1 MALAENPVEG
11 VMERDE
17 PQDQASTNGNGPAEG
32 AAAQEQDG
40 VRAFDQNGRE
50 VIVPREQWR
59 GEVLPTMIQE
69 AWETPEQLYAVVL
82 NSLQS
87 GFGPELLE
95 AARHLRETDPI
106 PARGACML
114 GIVLAQ
120 TGQKDEARQLFER
133 FTAEQ
138 GEDGSVLVNLARL
151 YADAG
156 DPQRAD
162 ATLRRALE
170 LEPNHD
176 NGLGW
181 YLSQIQQQGGD
192 QAARA
197 ALEQLAA
204 HPSSW
209 RAQLFLARGELAQGN
224 LGRAKELYTQ
234 ALERAPKPVPP
245 DLLMQLSGDLGSHGH
260 LIELIE
266 FTVPQF
272 VPELHGLPVGN
283 NLIKALIDTGNL
295 EPAEQVKA
303 ALWRINR
310 PDWKDMLTFWDAEL
324 SRQRAARVARG
335 EPAQPQQ
342 QQIQVAMLRVDGPV
356 WLPPGSPARRLFG
369 AKSPAAPTVTFLGG
383 SAEAP
388 EDASP
393 ENRQRLGDALSRM
406 TRALPLFL
414 AEQTDMRTA
423 AQGRAML
430 PWAAGGASG
439 FLVSGQRWPEATALE
454 ATRTPENRSDYVV
467 TVHLDAEVEPWTA
480 DLTFIR
486 TADGTP
492 IGELSAEF
500 QPESFEQPLGHL
512 ADEVVELLSVL
523 GPANDPPAY
532 LVPGPERFGSY
543 LLGLEQMLA
552 IRCAGMDGV
561 PPQFLSGENEIL
573 AGELELCR
581 FEPENIPARLLLLG
595 SYSTLAKLRPDTTL
609 AFADQLA
616 ALKQNNPLP
625 DVDTLPL

>member
-1 MALAENPVEG
+1 MALAENPVEEA
-11 VMERDE
+11 MEQGE
-17 PQDQASTNGNGPAEG
+17 TQDQALTNGNGAPSE
-32 AAAQEQDG
+32 DG

-59 GEVLPTMIQE
+59 NEVLPAMIKE
-69 AWETPEQLYAVVL
+69 AWDAPEQLYAIIL

-87 GFGPELLE
+87 GFALELLE
-95 AARHLRETDPI
+95 GAHHLRETDPV

-120 TGQKDEARQLFER
+120 IGRRDEAKQIFER

-151 YADAG
+151 YADEG
-156 DPQRAD
+156 DAARAD
-162 ATLRRALE
+162 ESLRRALE

-192 QAARA
+192 EAARA

-204 HPSSW
+204 HPLSW

-224 LGRAKELYTQ
+224 LAKAKELYAQ
-234 ALERAPKPVPP
+234 ALGRAPKPVPP
-245 DLLMQLSGDLGSHGH
+245 DLLMQLSGDLGTRGH

-266 FTVPQF
+266 FTIPHF

-295 EPAEQVKA
+295 DPAEQVKA

-310 PDWKDMLTFWDAEL
+310 PDWKDMLTFWDGEL
-324 SRQRAARVARG
+324 SRQRAARVSGAD
-335 EPAQPQQ
+335 PAPQ
-342 QQIQVAMLRVDGPV
+342 QQIQVAMLRIDGPV

-393 ENRQRLGDALSRM
+393 ENRQRIADALSRM

-430 PWAAGGASG
+430 PWAAGAASG
-439 FLVSGQRWPEATALE
+439 FLVSGQRWPEATALD

-486 TADGTP
+486 TTDGIP

-500 QPESFEQPLGHL
+500 QPENFEQPLSQL

-523 GPANDPPAY
+523 GPATEPPAY
-532 LVPGPERFGSY
+532 VVPGPERFGAY
-543 LLGLEQMLA
+543 LMALEQMLA

-581 FEPENIPARLLLLG
+581 FYPDNIPARLLLLG
-595 SYSTLAKLRPDTTL
+595 SYTTLAKLRPDTTA

-616 ALKQNNPLP
+616 TLKQNNPLSS
-625 DVDTLPL
+625 VDTLPL

>member
-11 VMERDE
+11 AMEQGE
-17 PQDQASTNGNGPAEG
+17 AQDQALANGNG
-32 AAAQEQDG
+32 AAAASDHQEG

-59 GEVLPTMIQE
+59 TEVLPTMIRE
-69 AWETPEQLYAVVL
+69 AWDTPEQLYAVIL

-87 GFGPELLE
+87 GFGAELLE
-95 AARHLRETDPI
+95 GAQRLRETDPI
-106 PARGACML
+106 PARGVCIL

-120 TGQKDEARQLFER
+120 IGRRTEAKQLFEH

-151 YADAG
+151 YADEG
-156 DPQRAD
+156 DQQRAD
-162 ATLRRALE
+162 TNLRRALE

-192 QAARA
+192 DAARA

-204 HPSSW
+204 NPASW

-224 LGRAKELYTQ
+224 LARARELYAQ

-245 DLLMQLSGDLGSHGH
+245 DLLMQLSGDLGSRGH
-260 LIELIE
+260 LVELIE
-266 FTVPQF
+266 FTAPHF
-272 VPELHGLPVGN
+272 IPELHGLPVGN
-283 NLIKALIDTGNL
+283 NLIKALMDTGNL
-295 EPAEQVKA
+295 DPAEQVKA
-303 ALWRINR
+303 ALWRVNR
-310 PDWKDMLTFWDAEL
+310 PDWKDMLTFWDGEL
-324 SRQRAARVARG
+324 SRQRAARVSGSDPAR
-335 EPAQPQQ
+335 Q

-356 WLPPGSPARRLFG
+356 WLAPGSPARRLFG
-369 AKSPAAPTVTFLGG
+369 AKSPSAPTVTFLGG
-383 SAEAP
+383 SAETP

-393 ENRQRLGDALSRM
+393 EDRQRIGDTLSRM

-430 PWAAGGASG
+430 PWAVGAASG
-439 FLVSGQRWPEATALE
+439 FLVSGQRWPEATALD
-454 ATRTPENRSDYVV
+454 ATRTPENASDYVV

-500 QPESFEQPLGHL
+500 QPDRFEMPLGNL

-523 GPANDPPAY
+523 GPATEPAAY
-532 LVPGPERFGSY
+532 VVPGPERFGSY
-543 LLGLEQMLA
+543 LMRLEQMLA

-581 FEPENIPARLLLLG
+581 NYPENIPARLLLLG
-595 SYSTLAKLRPDTTL
+595 SYAALAKLRPDTT
-609 AFADQLA
+609 ATFADQMA

-625 DVDTLPL
+625 AVDTLPL